1 MLSFRIFVALG
12 KTKIDNVDIVLG
24 VGVAADKEVV
34 WLDVTV
40 NYALFM
46 DFLDSQDLQKF
57 TTDNHRIRYISHHCS
72 FKRFKN

>member
-40 NYALFM
+40 DYTLLM
-46 DFLDSQDLQKF
+46 DFLDSQDHLSS
-57 TTDNHRIRYISHHCS
+57 NL
-72 FKRFKN
+72 